1 MKWITCKTEYYSWLV
16 EVLNTK
22 KIEQLSQN
30 TTMFVYSRAFNIA
43 SLSFSFETCLTYWWG
58 RTQFS
63 RLIEHT
69 HVHHIKKM
77 GLTAQKNVF
86 WTRFDESELCWK
98 FLHVF
103 SEVAWYK
110 KWLRLSVQSTNC
122 ALPDT
127 FRQKFRHQFSNF
139 SSLFRAA
146 AASIIVKLIM
156 IHHKKENLCTLKI
169 RPTVVALTSYVFVDM
184 FPGLLQK
191 NTKW

>member
-86 WTRFDESELCWK
+86 GPDLTRVNYAGSSCMFFPKWPGIKSDWGWVCNLRTVRSQILFARSSGINSQTSAPCFVLPLPALSSNW
-98 FLHVF
+98 
-103 SEVAWYK
+103 SWSITK
-110 KWLRLSVQSTNC
+110 KRTC
-122 ALPDT
+122 AL
-127 FRQKFRHQFSNF
+127 
-139 SSLFRAA
+139 
-146 AASIIVKLIM
+146 
-156 IHHKKENLCTLKI
+156 
-169 RPTVVALTSYVFVDM
+169 
-184 FPGLLQK
+184 
-191 NTKW
+191 

>member
-30 TTMFVYSRAFNIA
+30 TTMFVYSKAFNIA
-43 SLSFSFETCLTYWWG
+43 SASALKLAWPIGEDGHNFQGWLNTLMCTISRRCVWLPKRTCERFS
-58 RTQFS
+58 
-63 RLIEHT
+63 
-69 HVHHIKKM
+69 
-77 GLTAQKNVF
+77 
-86 WTRFDESELCWK
+86 TRFDEGELCWK

-156 IHHKKENLCTLKI
+156 IHHKKRTC
-169 RPTVVALTSYVFVDM
+169 A
-184 FPGLLQK
+184 LQK
-191 NTKW
+191 FGQQ